1 MGLHGSSLLSS
12 VQSMMGFWAC
22 ILVFYLNECRR
33 RAEWWAWMDHNF
45 YFRSNHHHD
54 GFVLLWACTRIVWAI
69 RPAEKSQG
77 RLYFGWVRREACRK
91 KNMGCKWAKNWKWYK
106 FGRNICRS
114 SQIFWKIAKLK
125 VKLWA
130 KSLEISTTNSI
141 SFERYENG
149 NLQGANTIHE
159 KDNHHQSLPFPFCCT
174 LHAVDCI
181 IMVLVDELKRSQDWS
196 PA

>member
-1 MGLHGSSLLSS
+1 MDRHCYLRSNPWWASGLVYSYSIWMNADAEQSDGPEWIIIFIFDPTIIMMGLFACGPVLVLYGPSGLQKNLKE
-12 VQSMMGFWAC
+12 GC
-22 ILVFYLNECRR
+22 ILGGS
-33 RAEWWAWMDHNF
+33 W
-45 YFRSNHHHD
+45 
-54 GFVLLWACTRIVWAI
+54 G
-69 RPAEKSQG
+69 RPAE
-77 RLYFGWVRREACRK
+77 K
-91 KNMGCKWAKNWKWYK
+91 KNMGCKWAKTWKWYK

-114 SQIFWKIAKLK
+114 SHIFWKIAKLK

-130 KSLEISTTNSI
+130 KSLEISSTNSI

-159 KDNHHQSLPFPFCCT
+159 KDNHHQSLPFPICCT